1 MRIEMNRKLNER
13 QKKIIR
19 VSLVG
24 IATNFL
30 LAVIK
35 ILLGVF
41 SGSIAI
47 ISDAFNN
54 LTDSASSMITIIGTK
69 LAGKRPTRDHPF
81 GYGRIEYIISVLIG
95 VILIF
100 TGAQILLSSVKNII
114 TPKPVNYTMTLN
126 LIITSTILVKLLLS
140 RYTKRAGER
149 LESGALK
156 ASGADAGND
165 ALISAVT
172 LLSSA
177 VYMTTGV
184 SIDAW
189 AGAFISLFILK
200 TGIDVFIDMHG
211 HFLGQ
216 RADRDLSEM
225 IYNNVLSCPVV
236 LGAHDLILHD
246 YGPDRMNGSIN
257 LEVDA
262 SMTTGELYPIL
273 YDLQQ
278 HLLQDHFINIIFGIC
293 AVDPADPEQNRA
305 EEILGQILEE
315 EPHLQ
320 EYHGIFVHHDSR
332 SLYCDVVIDFDC
344 RDPYEVADRITG
356 RLKKEFPDYLVYITV
371 DNFFA

>member
-1 MRIEMNRKLNER
+1 MNRKLNER

-24 IATNFL
+24 IAANFL

-172 LLSSA
+172 LLSRRLF
-177 VYMTTGV
+177 G
-184 SIDAW
+184 
-189 AGAFISLFILK
+189 SL
-200 TGIDVFIDMHG
+200 
-211 HFLGQ
+211 
-216 RADRDLSEM
+216 
-225 IYNNVLSCPVV
+225 
-236 LGAHDLILHD
+236 
-246 YGPDRMNGSIN
+246 
-257 LEVDA
+257 
-262 SMTTGELYPIL
+262 
-273 YDLQQ
+273 
-278 HLLQDHFINIIFGIC
+278 
-293 AVDPADPEQNRA
+293 
-305 EEILGQILEE
+305 
-315 EPHLQ
+315 
-320 EYHGIFVHHDSR
+320 
-332 SLYCDVVIDFDC
+332 
-344 RDPYEVADRITG
+344 
-356 RLKKEFPDYLVYITV
+356 
-371 DNFFA
+371 